1 MCSLLLCNT
10 FLLRCKTKTQIDI
23 SMATPCCNIHLH
35 PEDPCLLQSNEGA
48 TAQPMIQELASETA
62 SNLSCRIVVRQAR
75 AQAAALKFQRAGPW
89 VTVISANL
97 IDRHNTQFGSWL
109 TVLRLRAI
117 CRLQEIDV

>member
-75 AQAAALKFQRAGPW
+75 AQAAGGGAEISTGRAVGHGD
-89 VTVISANL
+89 L
-97 IDRHNTQFGSWL
+97 GKLD
-109 TVLRLRAI
+109 
-117 CRLQEIDV
+117 